1 MMAKEYVPIY
11 LDWTENT
18 QDLTAEEKGNLIDA
32 VILYASGQEYEHLLT
47 GGTKIAFRFMK
58 GQIDRNSAISDA
70 RAKAGSNK
78 KEQTGAN
85 ANKTEQT
92 GTNDNKPE
100 QTGTKSPKEKEEEK
114 EENKK
119 KDKNLSLPHPAADG
133 FDRFWAAYP
142 RKTSK
147 QDAKRAFD
155 KLKPTEEQL
164 QVMLSAIERQ
174 KQSQQWQDADGR
186 YIPHP
191 ATWLNGK
198 RWEDELPTA
207 KGSVGGKVTP
217 IRQVVAQNYSQRD
230 YSEPYSS
237 PEDMLA
243 ALNEELGIQG
253 TGVGV

>member
-1 MMAKEYVPIY
+1 MAKEYVPIY
-11 LDWTENT
+11 LDWSENT

-78 KEQTGAN
+78 KEQAGAT
-85 ANKTEQT
+85 ANKPGQTE
-92 GTNDNKPE
+92 TNDNKPE
-100 QTGTKSPKEKEEEK
+100 QTETKSPKEKEKEK
-114 EENKK
+114 EENKE

-164 QVMLSAIERQ
+164 QVMLSAIEKQ

-198 RWEDELPTA
+198 RWEDELPAA
-207 KGSVGGKVTP
+207 KGAVGGKLTP
-217 IRQVVAQNYSQRD
+217 IRQVVAQDYSQRD
-230 YSEPYSS
+230 YEESPYSS
-237 PEDMLA
+237 PEAMLA
-243 ALNEELGIQG
+243 ALNEEMGIQG